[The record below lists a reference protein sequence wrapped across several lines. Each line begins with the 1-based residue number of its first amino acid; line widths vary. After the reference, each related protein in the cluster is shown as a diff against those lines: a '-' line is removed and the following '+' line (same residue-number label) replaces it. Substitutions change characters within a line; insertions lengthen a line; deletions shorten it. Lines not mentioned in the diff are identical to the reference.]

1 MVVNT
6 KSKELSQTRKLEA
19 EIEQLRDEL
28 RSAND
33 KLEIERSVDSR
44 GRRRAGEADNIYVFD
59 DDDDARD
66 AFDAFF
72 AAPDPHLDK
81 VRGFLLD

>member
-1 MVVNT
+1 MVANT
-6 KSKELSQTRKLEA
+6 KSKELSRTRKLEA

-28 RSAND
+28 QSAND
-33 KLEIERSVDSR
+33 KLEIERSDLR
-44 GRRRAGEADNIYVFD
+44 GRRRAGELDNIYVFD

>member
-1 MVVNT
+1 MVANT
-6 KSKELSQTRKLEA
+6 KSKELSRTRELEA

-28 RSAND
+28 RVAND
-33 KLEIERSVDSR
+33 RLEIERTEAPR
-44 GRRRAGEADNIYVFD
+44 GFRRGGDADNIYVFD
-59 DDDDARD
+59 DEDDARD